1 VGGCGGAM
9 GAVFVREVIIF
20 IGLNLIIDGS
30 KTTPG
35 RFNLP
40 YLCYKD
46 TLSNY
51 AIRIHCETTNREV
64 VVKKHCI
71 YWNIMQKETKYD
83 VNTCRLR
90 GFLAK

>member
-1 VGGCGGAM
+1 M

-46 TLSNY
+46 TLRDYEQGS
-51 AIRIHCETTNREV
+51 CC
-64 VVKKHCI
+64 KKALHLLE
-71 YWNIMQKETKYD
+71 YN
-83 VNTCRLR
+83 
-90 GFLAK
+90 AKRDKI